1 MDEASLSG
9 IIKFWQN
16 TGLYP
21 FSPLEVNFF
30 INFIWVIFSSTFRFS
45 SDYRLK
51 QKEEKT
57 TQAPLT
63 FLSFRLILFLFSFVG
78 MVAIY
83 LSFSFWLG
91 FYGVRMGNFL
101 WWLPS
106 AISISL
112 VEFSHWAAALVK
124 EKEEEKGTTVGE
136 EMMEKSSKELPI
148 YFLTL
153 FFGLGIF
160 WLVLILNNK
169 DKLGF

>member
-9 IIKFWQN
+9 ILKFWQS

-21 FSPLEVNFF
+21 FSALEINFF
-30 INFIWVIFSSTFRFS
+30 INFIWVIFSSIFRVS
-45 SDYRLK
+45 GDYRLK
-51 QKEEKT
+51 QREEKT
-57 TQAPLT
+57 TQVPLI
-63 FLSFRLILFLFSFVG
+63 FLSFKLILFLFSFVG

-83 LSFSFWLG
+83 LSFSFWLD
-91 FYGVRMGNFL
+91 FYGAQMDSFL

-106 AISISL
+106 AISIFL
-112 VEFSHWAAALVK
+112 VEFSHWVVALVREKK
-124 EKEEEKGTTVGE
+124 EAEGTTVAE

-160 WLVLILNNK
+160 WLVLILNNR
-169 DKLGF
+169 DNLGF